1 MALDTTNKIDLNR
14 STTGVAL
21 PKDVLDEVWQG
32 IRENSAVMQ
41 LSRNMEIPGTG
52 VTVNIIT
59 GDPEPDWVT
68 ESTEKPVDTPTISNK
83 AMQPYKLAV
92 IVPFSKEFRRDLPTL
107 YSAVVERV
115 PFALAKK
122 FDSTVFYG
130 TAPGTNFDTLSSVT
144 AVDLEADPAGAI
156 NGAMTDIAV
165 AGGAATGIVMSPQ
178 GYGILSGAK
187 GSDGGLI
194 FAGSYNTAVG
204 AIMPFGLTTLQRHA
218 AYKAG
223 SSAANS
229 IGFIGDWTKAI
240 VGTVQDIT
248 VDFSDQATINDGTKQ
263 VNLWQRNMFA
273 LRCEM
278 EVGFIVEDAHYFQ
291 KFTDTYPAS

>member
-1 MALDTTNKIDLNR
+1 MALDTTNKIDVNR
-14 STTGVAL
+14 STTGIKL
-21 PKDVLDEVWQG
+21 PADVLGEVWQG
-32 IRENSAVMQ
+32 ITENSAVMQ
-41 LSRNMEIPGTG
+41 LSRRMDIPGTG
-52 VTVNIIT
+52 VNINIIT

-68 ESTEKPVDTPTISNK
+68 ESTEKPVDTPTFSNK
-83 AMQPYKLAV
+83 TMQPYKLAV
-92 IVPFSKEFRRDLPTL
+92 IVPFSNEFRRDLPTL

-115 PFALAKK
+115 PFTLAKK
-122 FDSTVFYG
+122 LDSTVFFG
-130 TAPGTNFDTLSSVT
+130 TAPGTNFDTLSSVD

-165 AGGAATGIVMSPQ
+165 DGGAASGIVLSPQ

-187 GSDGGLI
+187 DSDGNLI
-194 FAGSYNTAVG
+194 FAGSYNTAIG
-204 AIMPFGLTTLQRHA
+204 AITPFGLTTLQRHA

-248 VDFSDQATINDGTKQ
+248 VDFSDQATINDGNKQ

-278 EVGFIVEDAHYFQ
+278 EVGFIIEDAKYF
-291 KFTDTYPAS
+291 KRFTDTYPAA